1 MKTLKSEIILI
12 LIIKGGVQMKK
23 KKILIWMSALLL
35 TAPASGLIMLT
46 EPVTVKADEIE
57 STIESGSY
65 HYTGRFNTD
74 VWFYNWDDE
83 NKTLT
88 ISDSADDNVVNDVTP
103 LGVSDTIYK
112 IKGQAEKIIYKNIKM
127 PEQTSNLLFCCTP
140 KEIDVSQADF
150 SETKDMSD
158 TFLAMSE
165 LESVNLSGI
174 NASNV
179 TDMSSLFAD
188 CHRLKNVN
196 LSGINTSNVTNMS
209 SMFFSCY
216 ELENID
222 VSDFDTSNVTSMSA
236 MFQNTAIRN
245 LDLSN
250 FETSK
255 VTNMSSMFYDCMD
268 LKKLDISNFTVS
280 ENTNSNIFG
289 RMSYT
294 DYCGMESLDI
304 IQCPKIINSE
314 IKLPYIPKYSTNYFD
329 TSDLESDTVF
339 SSLKEENEGS
349 EVRCCR
355 RAEVSYNLDD
365 LGYVK
370 FSKKNTGDT
379 EIFSTHT
386 FKDVKVGQKFNVLNF
401 LNNNYDIS
409 DYDLISDEIC
419 TIGAD
424 PITNVSANFK
434 TKEYTVNFINDD
446 GTVLKSEKVKI
457 HNSATAPENPIK
469 PDDDRYT
476 YDFKKWDK
484 PFKNIIADTDVT
496 ALYKA
501 TPVKPDDKPTPVKP
515 DEPNTITP
523 APAPPVQK
531 LTAPAIPVKND
542 VPDTSDTGTTP
553 YLLSFFFGILA
564 IIKAKIFKK

>member
-1 MKTLKSEIILI
+1 
-12 LIIKGGVQMKK
+12 MKK
-23 KKILIWMSALLL
+23 KKILIWMSTLLL
-35 TAPASGLIMLT
+35 TAPASGLIMLN

-88 ISDSADDNVVNDVTP
+88 ISDFADNDVVNDVTP

-127 PEQTSNLLFCCTP
+127 PEKTSSLLFCCYP
-140 KEIDVSQADF
+140 KEIDMSQADF
-150 SETKDMSD
+150 SETKDMSH

-174 NASNV
+174 NTSNV
-179 TDMSSLFAD
+179 TDMNSLFAD

-196 LSGINTSNVTNMS
+196 LSGINTSNVMDMS

-216 ELENID
+216 KLENID
-222 VSDFDTSNVTSMSA
+222 LSDFDTSNVTNMSN

-250 FETSK
+250 FETPK
-255 VTNMSSMFYDCMD
+255 VINMSNMFYDCMD
-268 LKKLDISNFTVS
+268 LEKLDISNFTVS

-294 DYCGMESLDI
+294 DYCSMENLDI
-304 IQCPKIINSE
+304 IECPKIINSE

-370 FSKKNTGDT
+370 FPKKNTGDT

-386 FKDVKVGQKFNVLNF
+386 FKDVKVGQKFNVLDF

-424 PITNVSANFK
+424 PVTNVSANFK
-434 TKEYTVNFINDD
+434 TKEYTVNFIND

-469 PDDDRYT
+469 SADDKYT
-476 YDFKKWDK
+476 YDFEKWDK
-484 PFKNIIADTDVT
+484 TFYDITADTDVK

-501 TPVKPDDKPTPVKP
+501 TPVKPEDKPTIPVKPDDKPTTPIKP
-515 DEPNTITP
+515 DKPDKPNNIITP
-523 APAPPVQK
+523 APTPLVQK
-531 LTAPAIPVKND
+531 LTTPAIPVKND
-542 VPDTSDTGTTP
+542 VPDTSDTGAMP